1 MVMEVDRGLERL
13 IPTVAVIALGAA
25 AGALI
30 GLVYSFVAGAG
41 RAAGGL
47 RGALEPSWPPY
58 DRASELALLLVS
70 AASAVAGAL
79 TDAKELS
86 DILAYFAAFL
96 SSMSAAFFQNPL
108 NLVPLLLAVVLRLT
122 SAAD

>member
-1 MVMEVDRGLERL
+1 MEVDRGLERL

-47 RGALEPSWPPY
+47 RGALEPSSPLATV
-58 DRASELALLLVS
+58 RVSELALLLVS
-70 AASAVAGAL
+70 TASAVAGAL
-79 TDAKELS
+79 TDAEELS

-96 SSMSAAFFQNPL
+96 SSISAAFFQNPL

>member
-1 MVMEVDRGLERL
+1 MEVDRGLERL

-30 GLVYSFVAGAG
+30 GLAYSFVAGAG
-41 RAAGGL
+41 RA
-47 RGALEPSWPPY
+47 ALEPSWPPY

-79 TDAKELS
+79 TDAEELS